1 MDKHHQGCPMY
12 VLCLFKSIECFL
24 QVGELLYCNNRGR
37 TSCCFVN
44 EKCGGNWNKIND
56 EMTQKAVDF
65 LQKPQIFLSN
75 LVETGGYD
83 SCHRTEEY
91 DAEQCYQD
99 CQHQENGDFANTC
112 REGGGLY
119 KCCIR

>member
-1 MDKHHQGCPMY
+1 MA
-12 VLCLFKSIECFL
+12 
-24 QVGELLYCNNRGR
+24 
-37 TSCCFVN
+37 
-44 EKCGGNWNKIND
+44 IND
-56 EMTQKAVDF
+56 GMTQKAVDF

-91 DAEQCYQD
+91 DADQCYQD
-99 CQHQENGDFANTC
+99 CQEQENGDFAKTC